1 MKEYRS
7 DALGRETDFVACYL
21 RYRHRMLY
29 EWLAV
34 AALVL
39 LQSLCCYIVGLQDQ
53 LLAGLVIPWEQFVY
67 ILSHMLY
74 TSLRGP
80 WAVAICYTFH
90 TFRYCWSTHISS
102 LYFAAARKSS
112 SAAAFSMLRFASSTA
127 FST

>member
-1 MKEYRS
+1 MKEYRC
-7 DALGRETDFVACYL
+7 DAFGRETDFVACDL
-21 RYRHRMLY
+21 RYRHRMLD
-29 EWLAV
+29 ERFAV

-53 LLAGLVIPWEQFVY
+53 LLTGLLIPWEQFVY
-67 ILSHMLY
+67 ILSHML
-74 TSLRGP
+74 
-80 WAVAICYTFH
+80 YTFH

-112 SAAAFSMLRFASSTA
+112 SAAAFSILRFASSTA